1 MSGAQTQPG
10 VDLGTNAEV
19 ESPVLQAGLWVGP
32 TLTVLPLLAWIAL
45 EIFQLL
51 GRAPLLQP
59 SSDRV
64 ATAFEVVATAR
75 KFERVLAE
83 TERAQLGYRLTAR
96 PGYLDLYREGAS
108 EAPALVT
115 RLRSL
120 TADDVQQTSRMSKLE
135 DQLALELS
143 ELNRAPEAGEQE
155 GIGAARRFI
164 QNETDGDAMRTI
176 GEVIG
181 SVVASENARVLQH
194 LARLADA
201 DRNAVSTALA
211 LGALAVAL
219 TMAGIFFTALACRSL
234 RRADRVRRAVELQQ
248 RRALEEARSAMVQSQ
263 KMEALGRVAG
273 GVGHDFNNLLL
284 VIRADIELL
293 QTYLEG
299 GDSRVRRY
307 IDMAKRATDRAS
319 GVMQRLLGFSRQQPA
334 APRPINLNEVVLEMA
349 ELLRHALTRGVSI
362 RTILGDDVGTTVVDS
377 GGLETSILNL
387 AVNARDA
394 MEHSGEL
401 TMETTSTVLDEAY
414 TAGHREVTPGRY
426 AMLAMRDTGIG
437 MSSEVIARACDPF
450 FTTKGAGEGTGLGLS
465 QVRDFVRQARGH
477 IAIESEPG
485 LGTTVRLYLP
495 YPAQA
500 VAHPASGTSQI
511 YGV

>member
-1 MSGAQTQPG
+1 MLGAQTQPD
-10 VDLGTNAEV
+10 VDLGTNVEV
-19 ESPVLQAGLWVGP
+19 EIPVLQASLWVGP

-51 GRAPLLQP
+51 GRAPLLKP
-59 SSDRV
+59 SSDRI

-75 KFERVLAE
+75 KFERVLVE
-83 TERAQLGYRLTAR
+83 TERAQLSYRVAAR
-96 PGYLDLYREGAS
+96 PGYLDLYREGAR
-108 EAPALVT
+108 EAPALLA

-120 TADDVQQTSRMSKLE
+120 TADDVQQTSQIPKLE
-135 DQLALELS
+135 DQLAIELS
-143 ELNRAPEAGEQE
+143 ELSRAP
-155 GIGAARRFI
+155 I
-164 QNETDGDAMRTI
+164 QNDTDGDAMRAI

-181 SVVASENARVLQH
+181 SVIASENALVRQH

-201 DRNAVSTALA
+201 DGKAVSTALA

-219 TMAGIFFTALACRSL
+219 TMAGILFTALACRSL
-234 RRADRVRRAVELQQ
+234 HRADRVRRAVELQQ
-248 RRALEEARSAMVQSQ
+248 RRALEEARNAMVQSQ
-263 KMEALGRVAG
+263 KMEALGRLAG

-307 IDMAKRATDRAS
+307 IDMAKRATDRATS
-319 GVMQRLLGFSRQQPA
+319 VMQRLLRFSHQQPV
-334 APRPINLNEVVLEMA
+334 APRPINLNEVVLEMV
-349 ELLRHALTRGVSI
+349 ELLRHAITGGVSI

-387 AVNARDA
+387 AVNACDA

-401 TMETTSTVLDEAY
+401 TMETTSTVLDVAH
-414 TAGHREVTPGRY
+414 TAGHRGVAPGRY
-426 AMLAMRDTGIG
+426 VMLAMSDTGTG

-450 FTTKGAGEGTGLGLS
+450 FTTKKVGEGTGLGLS
-465 QVRDFVRQARGH
+465 QVRDFVREARGH

-485 LGTTVRLYLP
+485 SGTTVRLYLP
-495 YPAQA
+495 YPA
-500 VAHPASGTSQI
+500 SGTSQI
-511 YGV
+511 HGV